1 MMKQKEKSQEIF
13 MPDCEEAVYSNEYF
27 DFIVEKEYLEELA
40 EDGYCMQMLDEN
52 YGVIYYQMTDGGT
65 AMRTGDFSY
74 HVIPKCFGLLNN
86 IALGESGILKV
97 RDQPNLALTGQGVL
111 LGFIDTDFDYTNPL
125 FCNADGSTRVER
137 IWNQED
143 RSGLPPKGFL
153 YGTEYTREQ
162 IDEELMANRDSVT
175 ARIPYADGHGTFLA
189 ALAAGSE
196 DFSNQFSG
204 AAPECDIVFVQL
216 KPAKQYLRDF
226 YFVPDET
233 PVFQEN
239 DIMAGIRYLNMLAM
253 ELHRP
258 LSICIALG
266 TNMGNRGGI
275 SPLAHAL
282 NEVSNRRQRC
292 VAVAAGNEADKRHHF
307 LGSITGQNA
316 QERVEISV
324 SEGVQGFIAEMW
336 ALAPE
341 LYEVMIISPT
351 GERFHALPSA
361 PGSHTEYRFLFEGT
375 SVTVDYL
382 LTGAANRNELIYI
395 RFQRPI
401 SGIWVINVLARN
413 FTTGIYHVWLPMEDM
428 ISGEVIFIRSNP
440 DTTLTVPSDAEAP
453 ITVAGYNGLDGSIYF
468 ESGRG
473 YTAAMQIKPD
483 IAAPAVD
490 VYGPVGGGRFE
501 TRSGTSVAAAITA
514 GAGALMLEWTG
525 VQRNDIAAT
534 TVNIKNYFIR
544 GAVRDESRE
553 YPNREWG
560 DYGNIVSS

>member
-1 MMKQKEKSQEIF
+1 

-52 YGVIYYQMTDGGT
+52 YGVIYYQMTDDGT
-65 AMRTGDFSY
+65 AMRTEDFSY

-162 IDEELMANRDSVT
+162 IDAELMANRDSVT

-239 DIMAGIRYLNMLAM
+239 DIMAGVRYLNMLAT

-307 LGSITGQNA
+307 LGSITGQKA

-351 GERFHALPSA
+351 GERFHALPSSL
-361 PGSHTEYRFLFEGT
+361 GSHTEYRFLFEGT

-401 SGIWVINVLARN
+401 SGVWVINVLARN

-560 DYGNIVSS
+560 WGQLDLYKTFENFRNV

>member
-1 MMKQKEKSQEIF
+1 

-27 DFIVEKEYLEELA
+27 DFLVAKEYLEELSG
-40 EDGYCMQMLDEN
+40 EGYCMQTLDEN
-52 YGVIYYQMTDGGT
+52 YGAVYYQMTDNGRT
-65 AMRTGDFSY
+65 MRTGDFSY
-74 HVIPKCFGLLNN
+74 GVIPKCFGLLNN
-86 IALGESGILKV
+86 VALGESGILRV
-97 RDQPNLALTGQGVL
+97 RDQPNLALTGRGVL

-137 IWNQED
+137 IWNQKD
-143 RSGLPPKGFL
+143 RSGLPPKGFI

-162 IDEELMANRDSVT
+162 INEELMANRDSMT
-175 ARIPYADGHGTFLA
+175 AKIPYADGHGTFLA

-196 DFSNQFSG
+196 DFANQFSG

-216 KPAKQYLRDF
+216 KPAKQYLKDF
-226 YFVPDET
+226 YFIPDEM

-239 DIMAGIRYLNMLAM
+239 DIMAGVRYLNMLAT
-253 ELHRP
+253 ELRKP

-266 TNMGNRGGI
+266 TNMGNRGGV

-307 LGSITGQNA
+307 LGSINGQNT

-324 SEGVQGFIAEMW
+324 SEGVQGFIAEIW

-361 PGSHTEYRFLFEGT
+361 LGSHTEYRFLFEGT
-375 SVTVDYL
+375 VVTVDYL

-401 SGIWVINVLARN
+401 SGVWVINVFARN
-413 FTTGIYHVWLPMEDM
+413 FTTGVYHVWLPMEDM

-473 YTAAMQIKPD
+473 YTAAMEIKPD

-525 VQRNDIAAT
+525 VRRNDIAAT
-534 TVNIKNYFIR
+534 TANIKNYFIR
-544 GAVRDESRE
+544 GAVRDESRA

-560 DYGNIVSS
+560 DCGNIVSS

>member
-1 MMKQKEKSQEIF
+1 MT
-13 MPDCEEAVYSNEYF
+13 DCEEAVYSNEYF
-27 DFIVEKEYLEELA
+27 DFLVEKEFLEELP
-40 EDGYCMQMLDEN
+40 EDEYCIQILDDN
-52 YGVIYYQMTDGGT
+52 YRTIYYQMAEGNTT
-65 AMRTGDFSY
+65 MKTGDFSY

-86 IALGESGILKV
+86 VALEESGILKV

-111 LGFIDTDFDYTNPL
+111 IGFIDTDFDYTNPL

-137 IWNQED
+137 IWNQKD
-143 RSGLPPKGFL
+143 RSGLPPKGFF

-162 IDEELMANRDSVT
+162 INEELMANRDSAT
-175 ARIPYADGHGTFLA
+175 AKIPYADGHGTFLA

-196 DFSNQFSG
+196 DFASQFSG

-216 KPAKQYLRDF
+216 KPAKQYLKDF
-226 YFVPDET
+226 YFIPDEM

-239 DIMAGIRYLNMLAM
+239 DIMAGVRYLNMLAI
-253 ELHRP
+253 ELHKP

-275 SPLAHAL
+275 SPLAHTL
-282 NEVSNRRQRC
+282 NEVSKRRQRC

-307 LGSITGQNA
+307 LGSVIGQNA

-341 LYEVMIISPT
+341 LYEVMVISPT
-351 GERFHALPSA
+351 GERFRALPSA
-361 PGSHTEYRFLFEGT
+361 LGSHTEYRFLFEGT
-375 SVTVDYL
+375 VVTVDYL

-401 SGIWVINVLARN
+401 SGVWVINVSVRN
-413 FTTGIYHVWLPMEDM
+413 YTTGIYHVWLPMEGM

-473 YTAAMQIKPD
+473 YTAAMGIKPD

-490 VYGPVGGGRFE
+490 VYGPVGEGRFE

-560 DYGNIVSS
+560 WGQLDLYKTFENFRNV